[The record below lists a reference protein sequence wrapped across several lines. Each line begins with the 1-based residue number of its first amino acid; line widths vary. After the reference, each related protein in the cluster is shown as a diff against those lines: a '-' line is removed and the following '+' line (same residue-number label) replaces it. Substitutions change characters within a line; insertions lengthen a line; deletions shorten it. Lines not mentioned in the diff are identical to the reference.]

1 MGVGGA
7 VAVLSFRYNHSYFT
21 KQFAYIQA
29 GVYVGVIPY
38 KAHIYSRFFV
48 LWQLDQEF
56 LHVWKSQIFFP
67 CKSASLSQNEQVEY
81 PSFELE
87 LKFM

>member
-1 MGVGGA
+1 MNKWHCVTAIVHVLVGVGGA

-21 KQFAYIQA
+21 KQFTYIQA

-48 LWQLDQEF
+48 L
-56 LHVWKSQIFFP
+56 
-67 CKSASLSQNEQVEY
+67 
-81 PSFELE
+81 
-87 LKFM
+87 